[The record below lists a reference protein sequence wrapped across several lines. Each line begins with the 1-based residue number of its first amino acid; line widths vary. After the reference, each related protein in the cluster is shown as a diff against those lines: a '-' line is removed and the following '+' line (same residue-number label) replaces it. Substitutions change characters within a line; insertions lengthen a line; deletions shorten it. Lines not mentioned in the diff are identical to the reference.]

1 MKTQRALP
9 INFSGYP
16 LRVADES
23 FPKKTTELQ
32 VIRTFAAQQPV
43 SKLMVHPLVGDP
55 AQGGEIVTDGLAR
68 LRPGSDDF
76 NPGLGMA
83 GEQAH

>member
-23 FPKKTTELQ
+23 FLKKTTELQ

-43 SKLMVHPLVGDP
+43 SKLMVHPLAGDP
-55 AQGGEIVTDGLAR
+55 AQWDE
-68 LRPGSDDF
+68 SWF
-76 NPGLGMA
+76 SSY
-83 GEQAH
+83 E